1 MLDTKK
7 ICVVG
12 AGKWGMNHIRTLHK
26 MNCLS
31 AVVESNEDTVQ
42 KLKTT
47 YPKLSI
53 FSSIDE
59 LTHCWTSDRVFTP
72 RLSKAERDQ
81 AYSGWKEAV
90 DRIRCN

>member
-1 MLDTKK
+1 
-7 ICVVG
+7 
-12 AGKWGMNHIRTLHK
+12 

-59 LTHCWTSDRVFTP
+59 TYAFKFSGYTLATPASTHYKIAKNIMNAIRETLLEGIHTP
-72 RLSKAERDQ
+72 DLGGKDNTKKMLQDILKRL
-81 AYSGWKEAV
+81 
-90 DRIRCN
+90 